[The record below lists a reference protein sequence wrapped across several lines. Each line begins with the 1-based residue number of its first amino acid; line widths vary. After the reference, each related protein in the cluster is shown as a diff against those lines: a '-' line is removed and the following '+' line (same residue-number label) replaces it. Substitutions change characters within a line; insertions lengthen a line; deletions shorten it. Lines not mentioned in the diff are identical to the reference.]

1 MDKELLQAVIDR
13 LMPSN
18 PKQKEFEEDLR
29 KLLETHENPKTIRL
43 TCEEH
48 FEKLDDENEG

>member
-1 MDKELLQAVIDR
+1 MDKELLQAVIDN

-18 PKQKEFEEDLR
+18 PRQKEFEEDLR
-29 KLLETHENPKTIRL
+29 KLLKAHENPKTIRL

-48 FEKLDDENEG
+48 FEKPKDEEI